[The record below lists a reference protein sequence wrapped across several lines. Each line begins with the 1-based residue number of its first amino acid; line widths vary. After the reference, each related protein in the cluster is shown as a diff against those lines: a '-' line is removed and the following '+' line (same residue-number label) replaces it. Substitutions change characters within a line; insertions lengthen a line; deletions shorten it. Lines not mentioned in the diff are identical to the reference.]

1 MSSSGQLATDPLFLG
16 LTRPSML
23 FGVSYTFAALNGIC
37 SLLAFIITN
46 KFAFLLILL
55 PGLHLIGWFIC
66 LKEPRAIEL
75 FIARTSKCNICRNRY
90 YHGGTNSYDV
100 Y

>member
-1 MSSSGQLATDPLFLG
+1 MSGQLGTDPLFLG

-23 FGVSYTFAALNGIC
+23 FGVSYTFAALNGII
-37 SLLAFIITN
+37 SLLLFVITSKFIY
-46 KFAFLLILL
+46 LLVIL
-55 PGLHLIGWFIC
+55 PGLHMIGWFIC

-75 FIARTSKCNICRNRY
+75 FIAKWSKCNVCRNRY
-90 YHGGTNSYDV
+90 YHSGTNSYDV

>member
-1 MSSSGQLATDPLFLG
+1 MSGTIGTNPLFLG
-16 LTRPSML
+16 LTRPPL
-23 FGVSYTFAALNGIC
+23 ILGVSYTFAALNGIV
-37 SLLAFIITN
+37 SLLAFVITS
-46 KFAFLLILL
+46 KFFYLLILL
-55 PGLHLIGWFIC
+55 PGLHMFGWFIC

-75 FIARTSKCNICRNRY
+75 LIAKSSKCSICRNRM